1 MYFSGD
7 NMIKIVDEKIVPELL
22 DESNIL
28 SKEIIEDYDYIKY
41 KNDIKYVISLIKN
54 NALYHIT
61 DRARLTLF
69 ISEDLKAYTKTE
81 NNNKINYNFISY
93 APGLYKGDVNLCY
106 QLINRFIY
114 AYNIGLNEIE
124 RYIIKEL
131 EFSNLKLSDE
141 EITYRLMTYKNK
153 YIWYKKSAYIKLG
166 LVLKIDLT
174 ESDAIKIW
182 REDKLLLH
190 EI

>member
-1 MYFSGD
+1 
-7 NMIKIVDEKIVPELL
+7 MIKIVDEKIVPELL
-22 DESNIL
+22 DGSNIL

-69 ISEDLKAYTKTE
+69 ISEDLKAYTKIE

-93 APGLYKGDVNLCY
+93 APGLYKGDANLCY

-114 AYNIGLNEIE
+114 AYNTGLNEIE